1 MKINYQEGELKMDE
15 EMKKVAKLLDVR
27 VKENNCR
34 YYTAWDMY
42 MSKEERNGYS
52 FSDVM
57 DYVNS
62 GH

>member
-1 MKINYQEGELKMDE
+1 MDE

-62 GH
+62 AH